1 MKQFSYAIYDTNDV
15 EDSLREVGEYVNS
28 HKASAILVHV
38 YTGLTERGRL
48 ELIIGEIKNALP
60 QAKIVGSTAGGEI
73 MEGVLQQQTTL
84 IVIDV
89 FQKTEITVSQF
100 WVMPGE
106 EASFGES
113 IRHEIDSKTDIKAA
127 EILVDCAEIS
137 TAVMFPVINRC
148 SSRVKLF
155 GAVPYAHD
163 IRKKMFVFTGESLK
177 DVTVILIT
185 YAGKEF
191 HVSTDYVIGWKP
203 MGISMCVTKSN
214 GSILNEL
221 DGEPAL
227 SVYDKYL
234 QIPNDEHFYDN
245 AFEFP
250 FLRYI
255 NDTYM
260 MRLPF
265 VGLPDGSIEL
275 RAPID
280 EGDIMYLSYGDV
292 PTILSEVHEARGRMD
307 RFHPQIIRLHN
318 CATRK
323 GFWKKD
329 VNREIEPFERIAETT
344 GFYTGGEVLRV
355 NGELVHFNATLVIVG
370 MREGAPDPKELL
382 RVESTDREEDV
393 YGVQTSMVRRM
404 AHFIN
409 VAMQE
414 LLESNRLLQ
423 EQAVTD
429 ELTGLANRR
438 EMKRIIKSYYEAKK
452 PFALIMADLD
462 DFKNV
467 NDTYGHDTGD
477 RALKEIASVMLN
489 SVKNVP
495 DAVCGR
501 FGGEEFLILL
511 PGMDAYEAE
520 KVAESLRGNME
531 HYSFESCEHM
541 TLSLG
546 VADSGSFKD
555 MKQIIHDV
563 DQAMYAAK
571 KAGKNRVVSASK
583 PQKVSG

>member
-1 MKQFSYAIYDTNDV
+1 MKQFSYAIYDTNEV
-15 EDSLREVGEYVNS
+15 EESLHEVRNYVNA
-28 HKASAILVHV
+28 HKPSDVLVHM
-38 YTGLTERGRL
+38 YAGFTERGRL
-48 ELIIGEIKNALP
+48 ELIISEVRKVLP
-60 QAKIVGSTAGGEI
+60 EAKIVGSTAGGEI
-73 MEGVLQQQTTL
+73 KEGVLQQQTTL
-84 IVIDV
+84 LVIDI
-89 FQKTEITVSQF
+89 FQKTTVTVSQF
-100 WVMPGE
+100 WVMSGE

-127 EILVDCAEIS
+127 ELLVDCAEIS

-148 SSRVKLF
+148 SSRVKIF

-163 IRKKMFVFTGESLK
+163 IKKKMFVFTGDSLK

-203 MGISMCVTKSN
+203 MGISMCVTKSD
-214 GSILNEL
+214 GSLLHEL

-227 SVYDKYL
+227 YVYDKYL
-234 QIPNDEHFYDN
+234 QIPNDEHFYEN

-265 VGLPDGSIEL
+265 TGMPDGSIEL
-275 RAPID
+275 RAPIN

-292 PTILSEVHEARGRMD
+292 STILSEVFEARGRLE
-307 RFHPQIIRLHN
+307 RFHPQTIRLHN

-329 VNREIEPFERIAETT
+329 VNREIEPFERVADTT
-344 GFYTGGEVLRV
+344 GFYTGGEILRV

-382 RVESTDREEDV
+382 RIDGGDREEEL
-393 YGVQTSMVRRM
+393 YGMQTSMVRRM

-414 LLESNRLLQ
+414 LMESNRQLQ

-438 EMKRIIKSYYEAKK
+438 EMKRSIESCHHAGESY
-452 PFALIMADLD
+452 ALIMADID
-462 DFKNV
+462 DFKQV
-467 NDTYGHDTGD
+467 NDTHGHDAGD
-477 RALKEIASVMLN
+477 RVLKQTAAILRDVTKDIDSALCS
-489 SVKNVP
+489 
-495 DAVCGR
+495 R
-501 FGGEEFLILL
+501 WGGEEFMILL
-511 PGMDAYEAE
+511 PGLDAYEATG
-520 KVAESLRGNME
+520 VAETLRTALEQYAFGGDV
-531 HYSFESCEHM
+531 HM
-541 TLSLG
+541 TVSLG
-546 VADSGSFKD
+546 VTDSGRSGDTKSIFQNADK
-555 MKQIIHDV
+555 
-563 DQAMYAAK
+563 ALYEAK
-571 KAGKNRVVSASK
+571 KAGKNRVVSAGSAAR
-583 PQKVSG
+583 G

>member
-1 MKQFSYAIYDTNDV
+1 MKQFSYEIYDTNDM
-15 EDSLREVGEYVNS
+15 EESLRDVRQYLNT
-28 HKASAILVHV
+28 HKASAVLAHL
-38 YTGLTERGRL
+38 YAGYTERGRL
-48 ELIIGEIKNALP
+48 ELVIGTLKEIVPEAMV
-60 QAKIVGSTAGGEI
+60 VGATAGGEI
-73 MEGVLQQQTTL
+73 RDGVLVPQTTL
-84 IVIDV
+84 LVIDV
-89 FQKTEITVSQF
+89 FHKTKVEVSQF

-106 EASFGES
+106 EATYGDS
-113 IRHEIDSKTDIKAA
+113 IRNQIDGTNEIKAA
-127 EILVDCAEIS
+127 ELIVDCADIS

-148 SSRVKLF
+148 SSRVKIF
-155 GAVPYAHD
+155 GAVPYAHNV
-163 IRKKMFVFTGESLK
+163 KNKMFVFTGESLK

-203 MGISMCVTKSN
+203 MGISMQVTRSD

-227 SVYDKYL
+227 SVYEKYL
-234 QIPNDEHFYDN
+234 QIPNDEHFYEN

-265 VGLPDGSIEL
+265 LGLEDGSIEL

-292 PTILSEVHEARGRMD
+292 STILAEVYEARGRLE
-307 RFHPQIIRLHN
+307 RFHPQYIRLHN

-323 GFWKKD
+323 GFWGKD
-329 VNREIEPFERIAETT
+329 VNREIEPFRHVTETA

-355 NGELVHFNATLVIVG
+355 NGELVHFNATLVIIG

-382 RVESTDREEDV
+382 RISESDRDEEL
-393 YGVQTSMVRRM
+393 YSLQTSMVRRM

-414 LLESNRLLQ
+414 LLESNRQLGML
-423 EQAVTD
+423 AVTD
-429 ELTGLANRR
+429 ELTGLPNRR
-438 EMKRIIKSYYEAKK
+438 EMNRIIESYHNTGTPY
-452 PFALIMADLD
+452 ALLMADLD
-462 DFKNV
+462 DFKKI

-477 RALKEIASVMLN
+477 ITLQEIAGVMAD
-489 SVKNVP
+489 SVKNVR

-501 FGGEEFLILL
+501 WGGEEFMILL
-511 PGMDAYEAE
+511 PRTDSFDAE
-520 KVAESLRGNME
+520 KTAEKLRRNIE
-531 HYSFESCEHM
+531 KHRFKNIKKM
-541 TLSLG
+541 TVSLG
-546 VADSGSFKD
+546 VTDSGTFDD
-555 MKQIIHDV
+555 MKVIYHDV
-563 DQAMYAAK
+563 DQALYAAK
-571 KAGKNRVVSASK
+571 NQGKNCVVTSK
-583 PQKVSG
+583 GIS

>member
-1 MKQFSYAIYDTNDV
+1 MKQFSYAIYDTNEV
-15 EDSLREVGEYVNS
+15 EENLREVRDHINAY
-28 HKASAILVHV
+28 KASAVLVHM
-38 YTGLTERGRL
+38 YAGLTERGRL
-48 ELIIGEIKNALP
+48 GLIIGEIQSMLP
-60 QAKIVGSTAGGEI
+60 EAKIVGATAGGEI
-73 MEGVLQQQTTL
+73 RQGVLQQQTTL
-84 IVIDV
+84 LVIDV
-89 FQKTEITVSQF
+89 FHKTEVTVSQF

-113 IRHEIDSKTDIKAA
+113 IRHEIDSRADIKAA
-127 EILVDCAEIS
+127 ELLVDCAEIS

-163 IRKKMFVFTGESLK
+163 IKKKMFVFTGDSLK

-185 YAGKEF
+185 YSGKEF

-203 MGISMCVTKSN
+203 MGISMCVTKSD

-227 SVYDKYL
+227 YVYDKYL
-234 QIPNDEHFYDN
+234 QIPNDDHFYEN

-265 VGLPDGSIEL
+265 AGLPDGSIEL
-275 RAPID
+275 RAPIN

-292 PTILSEVHEARGRMD
+292 STILSEVHEARGRME

-329 VNREIEPFERIAETT
+329 VNREIEPFERITDTT
-344 GFYTGGEVLRV
+344 GFYTGGEILRV

-382 RVESTDREEDV
+382 RIEGSDREEDLF
-393 YGVQTSMVRRM
+393 GMQTSMVRRM

-414 LLESNRLLQ
+414 LLESNRMLQ

-438 EMKRIIKSYYEAKK
+438 EMKRLISGFHDARQPY
-452 PFALIMADLD
+452 ALIMADLD
-462 DFKNV
+462 NFKNV

-477 RALKEIASVMLN
+477 QALKEIAAVLLDG
-489 SVKNVP
+489 VKDVK
-495 DAVCGR
+495 DAVCSR

-511 PGMDAYEAE
+511 PGLDCYEAARI
-520 KVAESLRGNME
+520 AESLRKNME
-531 HYSFESCEHM
+531 NHVFESCDRM

-546 VADSGSFKD
+546 VTDSGSFEDLKKT
-555 MKQIIHDV
+555 MHDV
-563 DQAMYAAK
+563 DQALYAAK
-571 KAGKNRVVSASK
+571 REGKNRVVSADSK
-583 PQKVSG
+583 QA

>member
-1 MKQFSYAIYDTNDV
+1 MKQFSYAIYDTNEV
-15 EDSLREVGEYVNS
+15 EDSLREVRDYINV
-28 HKASAILVHV
+28 HRASAVLVHL
-38 YTGLTERGRL
+38 YAGLTERGRL
-48 ELIIGEIKNALP
+48 ELIIGEIKKVLP
-60 QAKIVGSTAGGEI
+60 EADIVGATAGGEI
-73 MEGVLQQQTTL
+73 KEGVLQQQTTL
-84 IVIDV
+84 LVIDV
-89 FQKTEITVSQF
+89 FQKTEVTVSQF

-113 IRHEIDSKTDIKAA
+113 IRREIDAKQDIKAA
-127 EILVDCAEIS
+127 ELLVDCAEIS

-148 SSRVKLF
+148 SSRVKIY

-163 IRKKMFVFTGESLK
+163 LKKKMFVFTGDSLK

-203 MGISMCVTKSN
+203 MGISMCVTKAD
-214 GSILNEL
+214 GSLLNEL

-227 SVYDKYL
+227 FVYDKYL
-234 QIPNDEHFYDN
+234 QIPNDEHFYEN

-265 VGLPDGSIEL
+265 TGLPDGSIEL
-275 RAPID
+275 RAPIN
-280 EGDIMYLSYGDV
+280 EGDVMYLSYGDV
-292 PTILSEVHEARGRMD
+292 TTILSEVYEARGRLE
-307 RFHPQIIRLHN
+307 RFHPQTIRLHN

-329 VNREIEPFERIAETT
+329 VNREIEPFEHVADTT

-382 RVESTDREEDV
+382 RIGGNERDEEA

-414 LLESNRLLQ
+414 LLESNRLLR

-438 EMKRIIKSYYEAKK
+438 EMNHTIESYHTAKE
-452 PFALIMADLD
+452 PYALIMADLD
-462 DFKNV
+462 DFKKL
-467 NDTYGHDTGD
+467 NDMYGHDAGD
-477 RALKEIASVMLN
+477 NVLKEIAAVLRD
-489 SVKNVP
+489 SVKHVR
-495 DAVCGR
+495 DALCSR
-501 FGGEEFLILL
+501 WGGEEFMLLL
-511 PGMDAYEAE
+511 PELDAYEAE
-520 KVAESLRGNME
+520 KIAEALRENLE
-531 HYSFESCEHM
+531 KHSFEDDIRL

-546 VADSGSFKD
+546 VTDSGTFGD
-555 MKQIIHDV
+555 MKDIYHDV
-563 DQAMYAAK
+563 DQALYAAK
-571 KAGKNRVVSASK
+571 KAGKNRVIRA
-583 PQKVSG
+583 GTGGGETA